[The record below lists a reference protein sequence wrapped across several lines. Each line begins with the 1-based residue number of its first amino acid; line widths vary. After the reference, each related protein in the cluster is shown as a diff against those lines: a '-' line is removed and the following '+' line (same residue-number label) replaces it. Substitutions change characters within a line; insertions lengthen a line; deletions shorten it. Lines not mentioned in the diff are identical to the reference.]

1 MDYAT
6 LKALKPSEF
15 TEAADGYRSVSS
27 MADHAYASAEQQ
39 ITTRLRSGS
48 GLSGRAVPSGWT
60 ARTAART

>member
-27 MADHAYASAEQQ
+27 MADHAYASAES
-39 ITTRLRSGS
+39 RSPRG
-48 GLSGRAVPSGWT
+48 
-60 ARTAART
+60 